1 MRDSEFARQLKNH
14 EVSYCWGRATIVSDH
29 PDKVLTSAAKTETHL
44 APKLRQVV
52 DATKRELFL
61 VSPYFVPGKQGVD
74 LLASVRQRGARVVV
88 ITNSLASTD
97 GVPVHSKYQ
106 LYRKPLLQ
114 AGVELYELKPTA
126 GAQQGR
132 RSGGF
137 RGPSGS
143 GSAALHAKTFAFD
156 RRIGFI
162 GSYNLD
168 PRSNKLNTEMGVLFD
183 CPKMVRRL
191 PETTERD
198 IDRNAYRVE
207 LVGNRLG
214 WVTRE
219 GGKEVRYRLR
229 ARGQS
234 FEAHQGPCAEL
245 AADRGPALSMPPKPH
260 VDLMRQLLAS
270 IFTLLLT
277 ASIAL
282 GLDAQ
287 TKAEIDELITYVQT
301 SGVRFIRNGS
311 EYSGAEG
318 AQICATNSPRPVTA

>member
-1 MRDSEFARQLKNH
+1 M
-14 EVSYCWGRATIVSDH
+14 SDH

-52 DATKRELFL
+52 DATKWELFL

-74 LLASVRQRGARVVV
+74 LLARVRRRGARVVV

-106 LYRKPLLQ
+106 GYRKRLLQ
-114 AGVELYELKPTA
+114 AV
-126 GAQQGR
+126 
-132 RSGGF
+132 
-137 RGPSGS
+137 
-143 GSAALHAKTFAFD
+143 SAALHAKTFAFD

-191 PETTERD
+191 PRRSSATWRRC
-198 IDRNAYRVE
+198 IRVE

-219 GGKEVRYRLR
+219 GGKEIR
-229 ARGQS
+229 
-234 FEAHQGPCAEL
+234 FEAEPEASLSKRIKVRVLSWLPIEGLLRVCRQNRPSNSCASFSL
-245 AADRGPALSMPPKPH
+245 HSSRWCLPLRSRWGLIRRRRRKSM
-260 VDLMRQLLAS
+260 S
-270 IFTLLLT
+270 
-277 ASIAL
+277 
-282 GLDAQ
+282 
-287 TKAEIDELITYVQT
+287 
-301 SGVRFIRNGS
+301 
-311 EYSGAEG
+311 
-318 AQICATNSPRPVTA
+318 

>member
-1 MRDSEFARQLKNH
+1 M
-14 EVSYCWGRATIVSDH
+14 SDH

-74 LLASVRQRGARVVV
+74 LLASVRRRGARVVV

-106 LYRKPLLQ
+106 RYRKPLLQ

-126 GAQQGR
+126 GAQRGG
-132 RSGGF
+132 RSGAF
-137 RGPSGS
+137 RGLSGPGGS
-143 GSAALHAKTFAFD
+143 GSASLHAKTFAFD

-183 CPKMVRRL
+183 CPKLVRRL
-191 PETTERD
+191 PETQDRD
-198 IDRNAYRVE
+198 MAQNAYRVE

-219 GGKEVRYRLR
+219 GGKEVRFD
-229 ARGQS
+229 S
-234 FEAHQGPCAEL
+234 EPEAG
-245 AADRGPALSMPPKPH
+245 LSKRIKVRVLSWLPIEG
-260 VDLMRQLLAS
+260 LL
-270 IFTLLLT
+270 
-277 ASIAL
+277 
-282 GLDAQ
+282 
-287 TKAEIDELITYVQT
+287 
-301 SGVRFIRNGS
+301 
-311 EYSGAEG
+311 
-318 AQICATNSPRPVTA
+318 